1 MANGLSLSGIHLEL
15 VRNDSYGHEKMRM
28 RISSSLLIVQ
38 LTLLGR
44 SLVDA
49 DDATPRL
56 SPRSTAPAPIVV
68 AASQDW

>member
-1 MANGLSLSGIHLEL
+1 
-15 VRNDSYGHEKMRM
+15 M
-28 RISSSLLIVQ
+28 RISSSLLIIQ

-49 DDATPRL
+49 DDVTPRL
-56 SPRSTAPAPIVV
+56 SPRSTVPAPIVV